1 MSNNYIIRLQ
11 TDNKRLTE
19 RIIQIERNIQ
29 QFRTFLR
36 SDKFLGTEIVA
47 DKDAADYAA
56 LLRLRAHDMIQ
67 RNEYGS
73 ALLYKVAD
81 ELEKRNTR
89 QERKDWIA
97 TADLDRFLTT
107 LLMED

>member
-1 MSNNYIIRLQ
+1 MASNNYIVRLQ

-19 RIIQIERNIQ
+19 RIIQIDRNIE
-29 QFRTFLR
+29 QFRRFLR
-36 SDKFLGTEIVA
+36 SDKFVGTEQT
-47 DKDAADYAA
+47 KDAADYAA

-67 RNEYGS
+67 RNKYGS

-97 TADLDRFLTT
+97 TADVDRFLQT
-107 LLMED
+107 LLLED